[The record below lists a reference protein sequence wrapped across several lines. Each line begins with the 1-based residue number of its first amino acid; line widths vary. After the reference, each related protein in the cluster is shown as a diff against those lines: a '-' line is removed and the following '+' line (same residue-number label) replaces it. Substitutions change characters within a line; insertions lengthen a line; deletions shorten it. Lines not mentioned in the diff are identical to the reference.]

1 LRKIKRTTIF
11 HVSKSQRVFFY
22 PVIIAF
28 FLGCIVAW
36 LTLTYFLI
44 GEYLADPAMDQL
56 QRAIPILLTVA
67 TISMFAVIFWTLR
80 ISNRH
85 FGSYDRVIGDLDDVL
100 SGAKKEP
107 LTTRKGDVI
116 FEELLKRI
124 NALIKKNRID
134 LYLLDYQFKALISC
148 PYRLRIHPV

>member
-1 LRKIKRTTIF
+1 MKKMKRMTIF
-11 HVSKSQRVFFY
+11 HVSKPQRIFFY
-22 PVIIAF
+22 PVLISF

-36 LTLTYFLI
+36 LILTYFLI
-44 GEYLADPAMDQL
+44 GDYRANPAIDQL

-85 FGSYDRVIGDLDDVL
+85 FGSYERVIGDLDDVL
-100 SGAKKEP
+100 SGTKKGP
-107 LTTRKGDVI
+107 LGTRKGDVI

-124 NALIKKNRID
+124 NVLIKKTE
-134 LYLLDYQFKALISC
+134 
-148 PYRLRIHPV
+148 

>member
-1 LRKIKRTTIF
+1 LYKMKRTTIF
-11 HVSKSQRVFFY
+11 RVSKTERIFFY
-22 PVIIAF
+22 TVLVAF

-44 GEYLADPAMDQL
+44 GDYLRDPAIDQL

-67 TISMFAVIFWTLR
+67 MISMFAVIVWTLR

-85 FGSYDRVIGDLDDVL
+85 FGSYERIIGDLDDTI
-100 SGAKKEP
+100 SGTKKGS
-107 LTTRKGDVI
+107 LKTRKGDVV

-124 NALIKKNRID
+124 NVLIKK
-134 LYLLDYQFKALISC
+134 AE
-148 PYRLRIHPV
+148 

>member
-1 LRKIKRTTIF
+1 MKNMKRTTIF
-11 HVSKSQRVFFY
+11 HVSKTQKIFFY
-22 PVIIAF
+22 PVIVAF

-56 QRAIPILLTVA
+56 QKAIPILLTVA
-67 TISMFAVIFWTLR
+67 TISMFAVIFWTVR

-85 FGSYDRVIGDLDDVL
+85 FGSYERVIRDLDDVL
-100 SGAKKEP
+100 SGTKKGP
-107 LTTRKGDVI
+107 LGTRKGDLI

-124 NALIKKNRID
+124 NALIKK
-134 LYLLDYQFKALISC
+134 AE
-148 PYRLRIHPV
+148 